1 MASPAPAAAAPNSPR
16 ELVMTRVFDAPPRA
30 VFEAWTDPA
39 QIAQWFGPANVQAE
53 VLELQARPGGRYRL
67 SALNSTGQQ
76 VHIVGGIF
84 REVTPYSRLVFT
96 WQWEVGTGD
105 PAKDPNAEMLITVTF
120 KPKGKQTEMT
130 LHQIN
135 FASDDSRDKHTHG
148 WSGSLEKLAAYLAKS
163 AAH

>member
-76 VHIVGGIF
+76 LHVVVGIF
-84 REVTPYSRLVFT
+84 REVTPHSRLVFT
-96 WQWEVGTGD
+96 WKWETSMGD
-105 PAKDPNAEMLITVTF
+105 PAKDPNAEMLITV

-148 WSGSLEKLAAYLAKS
+148 WSGSFEKLAAHLAKS
-163 AAH
+163 AAR